1 VNEQELQDLYAQV
14 VALAQDIPLNER
26 LANATASVTMVSPLC
41 GSQVT
46 ADLVLD
52 GEHVSQFGQ
61 KVRACTLGAAAASI
75 VARQVEGKGADELRQ
90 LRVRMR
96 DMLKNDGPPPDGDF
110 AQLSILEPAR
120 DLISRHGSIML
131 IFDAIA
137 EALDEIQGREK
148 APSGTPGGPKG
159 IPDTVRA

>member
-1 VNEQELQDLYAQV
+1 MNEQELQELYAQV
-14 VALAQDIPLNER
+14 VSLSQHIPLNER
-26 LANATASVTMVSPLC
+26 LLQPDASVTMVSPLC

-46 ADLVLD
+46 ADLILD

-75 VARQVEGKGADELRQ
+75 VAQHVEGKSADELRA
-90 LRVRMR
+90 LRKRMH
-96 DMLKNDGPPPDGDF
+96 DMLKNDGPPPEGDF
-110 AQLSILEPAR
+110 ARLAILEPAR

-131 IFDAIA
+131 IFDAIS
-137 EALDEIQGREK
+137 EALDEIQGHEK
-148 APSGTPGGPKG
+148 APPQTKG